1 MIENF
6 KDGQSGSLAQFHLNK
21 KRAKDIPLTIE
32 SALARKLDLIE
43 YATTERSLFAPPGNH
58 YERLSGSLEGWSSI
72 RVNIQ
77 WRLIFRWRDGA
88 AQDVYLD
95 PHKY

>member
-6 KDGQSGSLAQFHLNK
+6 RDGQLGSLAQFHRNK
-21 KRAKDIPLTIE
+21 KRSKDILVTIE
-32 SALARKLDLIE
+32 SALARKLDIIE
-43 YATTERSLFAPPGNH
+43 YATTERSLFAPPSNH
-58 YERLSGSLEGWSSI
+58 YERLSGSLAGWSSI

-77 WRLIFRWRDGA
+77 WRLIFRWRDDA
-88 AQDVYLD
+88 AHDVYLD

>member
-1 MIENF
+1 M
-6 KDGQSGSLAQFHLNK
+6 A
-21 KRAKDIPLTIE
+21 
-32 SALARKLDLIE
+32 
-43 YATTERSLFAPPGNH
+43 
-58 YERLSGSLEGWSSI
+58 GSLEGWSSI